1 MRRLDALPDLPM
13 SGRPPSRSSILAT
26 MATKGRAR
34 DVARG
39 RGTDEVWIDHA
50 VIEPSDHDWLASV
63 RRLTLWAVDLP
74 DGLLG
79 TLPNLDWL
87 DVRGGS
93 GASADFVIG
102 CDRLRYLEVN
112 QVRGLSDISA
122 IGDLVTLEFLSLYG
136 LPKVK
141 VLPNLARLG
150 ALARLELGSLKGLE
164 SIAPA
169 LDAPALAELCLIRS
183 VSMDADDPL
192 RIRDATQIKAFDWFA
207 EDVPDRVWEPVVR
220 LIDKPAAPAVYPSD
234 WFANRE

>member
-1 MRRLDALPDLPM
+1 MPM
-13 SGRPPSRSSILAT
+13 SGRLPRGSSILTA
-26 MATKGRAR
+26 MAKKGRAR
-34 DVARG
+34 DVAGG
-39 RGTDEVWIDHA
+39 RGTTQIRINHA
-50 VIEPSDHDWLASV
+50 VIEPADLDWLAPV

-74 DGLLG
+74 EGFLG

-102 CDRLRYLEVN
+102 CDRLRYLQIN
-112 QVRGLSDISA
+112 QVRGLSDVSA
-122 IGDLVTLEFLSLYG
+122 IGGPRDPGTAQLYG
-136 LPKVK
+136 LPKVT
-141 VLPNLARLG
+141 VLPSLVRLR

-169 LDAPALAELCLIRS
+169 LDAPALAELCLIRA
-183 VSMDADDPL
+183 VSLDADDPR
-192 RIRDATQIKAFDWFA
+192 RIREATQIRTFEWFA

-220 LIDKPAAPAVYPSD
+220 AVDKPPAPAVNPSD